1 MALERGKL
9 SDVVRVGAA
18 ATVGIITVAS
28 SKKVYV
34 KSIVCHHPGGGTKPL
49 VLHKFT
55 LLELVQV
62 QYSENRIFDV
72 DLAGGETVLLEP
84 SYPLVLD
91 TTGDA
96 LFVGTGNFVGLAAT
110 HINVI
115 ITGDKESLI
124 DVTIEIIA
132 CKKCNKNIRCF

>member
-28 SKKVYV
+28 NKKVYV
-34 KSIVCHHPGGGTKPL
+34 KSIIVHHPRGGTISSA
-49 VLHKFT
+49 T
-55 LLELVQV
+55 AQV
-62 QYSENRIFDV
+62 YVCPVGVNSSPDNAIFDV
-72 DLAGGETVLLEP
+72 DLASGETVLLEP

-91 TTGDA
+91 TTGDHLA
-96 LFVGTGNFVGLAAT
+96 VGAGNFVGLAAT

-115 ITGDKESLI
+115 ITGDKE
-124 DVTIEIIA
+124 A
-132 CKKCNKNIRCF
+132 

>member
-34 KSIVCHHPGGGTKPL
+34 KSIICHHPSGGSISTATG
-49 VLHKFT
+49 
-55 LLELVQV
+55 QV
-62 QYSENRIFDV
+62 YFVPNGGSASNTNRIFDV
-72 DLAGGETVLLEP
+72 DINGGETVLLEP

-96 LFVGTGNFVGLAAT
+96 LFVGTGDAGAGAT
-110 HINVI
+110 HINVM
-115 ITGDKESLI
+115 ITGDKES
-124 DVTIEIIA
+124 
-132 CKKCNKNIRCF
+132 